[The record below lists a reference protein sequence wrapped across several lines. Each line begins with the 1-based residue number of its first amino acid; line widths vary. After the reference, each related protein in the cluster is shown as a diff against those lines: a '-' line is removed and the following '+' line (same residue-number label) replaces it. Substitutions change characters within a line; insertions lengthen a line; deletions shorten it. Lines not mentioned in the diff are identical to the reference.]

1 MRFKLMGIIM
11 KLDEDELCKMCFIMK
26 NIED

>member
-1 MRFKLMGIIM
+1 MLFKQMESIM